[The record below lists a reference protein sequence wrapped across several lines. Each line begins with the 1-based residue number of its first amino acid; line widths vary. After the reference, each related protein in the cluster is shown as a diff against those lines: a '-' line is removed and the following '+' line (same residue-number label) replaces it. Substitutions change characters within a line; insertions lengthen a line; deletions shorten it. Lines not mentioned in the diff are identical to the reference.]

1 MNPAELDGALMMKF
15 VLVHSPLV
23 GPTTW
28 RWIANALSTAGHETI
43 VPDLRDAAVAGRPD
57 AVISTAVAATPQEW
71 TEVVVVGHSGAGS
84 ILPSIAAE
92 SGHRAVRMVFVDAG
106 LPPCEGRVT
115 SSADFLDQLRAL
127 AVDGVLPRW
136 STWWGD
142 GVMEAL
148 VPDHQRRT
156 ELEAEMIEVPLAY
169 FESAFDVPV
178 GWCDSAASFLLLSEA
193 YRDDAERARTMGW
206 RTIERIGNH
215 LDIVNDADAIAN
227 TIIELA
233 T

>member
-1 MNPAELDGALMMKF
+1 MKF

-28 RWIANALSTAGHETI
+28 RWIADTLSTAGDETV
-43 VPDLRDAAVAGRPD
+43 VPDLRAAAAAGHPD
-57 AVISTAVAATPQEW
+57 AVISAAAAAIPQEW
-71 TEVVVVGHSGAGS
+71 SAAVIVGHSGAGS
-84 ILPSIAAE
+84 IIPTIAAKL
-92 SGHRAVRMVFVDAG
+92 GRRTARMVFVDAG

-115 SSADFLDQLRAL
+115 PSADFLEQLRAL

-148 VPDHQRRT
+148 VPARHQRT
-156 ELEAEMIEVPLAY
+156 ELEAEMVEVPLAY

-178 GWCDSAASFLLLSEA
+178 GWCHTAASFLLLSES
-193 YRDDAERARTMGW
+193 YRAEAERARTLGW
-206 RTIERIGNH
+206 PTIEHIGNH
-215 LDIVNDADAIAN
+215 LDIVNDPDAIAG
-227 TIIELA
+227 TIIKLA
-233 T
+233 S